1 MDSVPLMIE
10 HELNQTFVNNIQTLL
25 FSSVTQQSKIPG
37 RMEELIRED
46 SALGR
51 RRVKLETRRTELMN
65 IKQKLDD
72 FWSLSN
78 GPPPTSH
85 FAGPNARPSSPAST
99 YHSTTDDVNDAA
111 SVATRMSI
119 PIEDS
124 FRTPLVDDL
133 VTDVPAPRR
142 KQKKG

>member
-1 MDSVPLMIE
+1 LIIIFSSQRIIDYVPLTIE

-25 FSSVTQQSKIPG
+25 LSSVTQQSEIPG

-78 GPPPTSH
+78 VPPPSH
-85 FAGPNARPSSPAST
+85 FAGSNARPSSPAST
-99 YHSTTDDVNDAA
+99 YHSTTGTTDATDAA
-111 SVATRMSI
+111 SVAMSI
-119 PIEDS
+119 AARDS
-124 FRTPLVDDL
+124 SPTLDDHWL
-133 VTDVPAPRR
+133 
-142 KQKKG
+142 